1 MIHLKKHIVSTFQLA
16 YPVMIGQL
24 GIIMM
29 GVVDSLMVGHLG
41 AAPLA
46 AASLGNSLA
55 FILLVVGIGV
65 SLAVTPLVAIAV
77 GANRRED
84 CGVYFRQSLLVNT
97 VVSVIIASTVFFA
110 ADYLWLFGQPLE
122 VQIQAQSYMKI
133 IGLSALPLMLFQTYK
148 QFIEGFSIMRPAMI
162 IAILAN
168 LINAFANWVLIYG
181 KLGFPA
187 LELDG
192 AGWATFSSRVFM
204 AIAIMT
210 FVMKNKL
217 FKQYDVSFHFRNI
230 NLPIVKKI
238 LSLGLPSGTQ
248 YFFEV
253 GAFSLA
259 VVMVGWL
266 GTKQLAAH
274 QIAINLA
281 SISFMVVL
289 GISVAGSIRVGNAV
303 GMKNITETRRAG
315 FTASFLGASVMFC
328 AGLIF
333 IFFRNYLPTLYVS
346 DEVVISYASSL
357 LIIAA
362 LFQLSD
368 GVQAVGIGI
377 LRGLTD
383 VKIPTAITFIA
394 YWIVGLPVGYLLG
407 FTLELGVQGV
417 WIGLLLGLTTSAI
430 LLTLRFNSRSK
441 QIITF

>member
-1 MIHLKKHIVSTFQLA
+1 
-16 YPVMIGQL
+16 
-24 GIIMM
+24 
-29 GVVDSLMVGHLG
+29 
-41 AAPLA
+41 
-46 AASLGNSLA
+46 
-55 FILLVVGIGV
+55 
-65 SLAVTPLVAIAV
+65 
-77 GANRRED
+77 
-84 CGVYFRQSLLVNT
+84 
-97 VVSVIIASTVFFA
+97 
-110 ADYLWLFGQPLE
+110 
-122 VQIQAQSYMKI
+122 MKI

-204 AIAIMT
+204 AAAIMA

-217 FKQYDVSFHFRNI
+217 FKQYDVSFHFRDI

-303 GMKNITETRRAG
+303 E
-315 FTASFLGASVMFC
+315 
-328 AGLIF
+328 
-333 IFFRNYLPTLYVS
+333 
-346 DEVVISYASSL
+346 
-357 LIIAA
+357 
-362 LFQLSD
+362 
-368 GVQAVGIGI
+368 
-377 LRGLTD
+377 
-383 VKIPTAITFIA
+383 
-394 YWIVGLPVGYLLG
+394 
-407 FTLELGVQGV
+407 
-417 WIGLLLGLTTSAI
+417 
-430 LLTLRFNSRSK
+430 
-441 QIITF
+441 